1 MYICQ
6 GVNCSSSK
14 SYADPA
20 LQAMKKE
27 GGKNPSM
34 QLKGRGMNIAID
46 KKNWQICSVNKK
58 NVRGTSITIYYTY
71 MSPVYAFM

>member
-6 GVNCSSSK
+6 GVNCIPSK

-27 GGKNPSM
+27 GGRVKKEPLNAIEGKGNEH
-34 QLKGRGMNIAID
+34 LKKSRKS
-46 KKNWQICSVNKK
+46 KKISD
-58 NVRGTSITIYYTY
+58 
-71 MSPVYAFM
+71 

>member
-27 GGKNPSM
+27 GGRVKKKPLN
-34 QLKGRGMNIAID
+34 AIEGKENEYCD
-46 KKNWQICSVNKK
+46 
-58 NVRGTSITIYYTY
+58 
-71 MSPVYAFM
+71 